1 MKAIINM
8 KKLLLLILFLFAST
22 ITIAESNYKSISLP
36 KGVSIDLPINWQ
48 VISNNQRITLDAF
61 VETLLDYEVSDLP
74 FAANYYNDNSV
85 VEALVN
91 IRYYPWIEATQED
104 VIFATPEEVQSV
116 DDELHKGML
125 LAMKQIDGKILSWNG
140 TEKERINGIVALVT
154 DYRRYSGLTKSNARV
169 RLVRV
174 LNGHQSF
181 TLTVSY
187 VDTIP
192 NNFMLKGITNRI
204 IESLSLSK

>member
-1 MKAIINM
+1 M
-8 KKLLLLILFLFAST
+8 KKVLLLILFLFAST
-22 ITIAESNYKSISLP
+22 IAIAASNFKTIGLP

-48 VISNNQRITLDAF
+48 VISNNQRITLDAY
-61 VETLLDYEVSDLP
+61 VETLFEPLDSDLP

-116 DDELHKGML
+116 DDELYKGML
-125 LAMKQIDGKILSWNG
+125 LAMKQIGGKILSWNG
-140 TEKERINGIVALVT
+140 TKKDRINGIAVLVT
-154 DYRRYSGLTKSNARV
+154 DYRRYSGITKSNARV

-187 VDTIP
+187 NDAIQSS
-192 NNFMLKGITNRI
+192 FMLKGITNRI

>member
-1 MKAIINM
+1 M
-8 KKLLLLILFLFAST
+8 
-22 ITIAESNYKSISLP
+22 P
-36 KGVSIDLPINWQ
+36 VNWQ
-48 VISNNQRITLDAF
+48 VISNNQRITLDAY
-61 VETLLDYEVSDLP
+61 VETLFEPLDSDLP

-91 IRYYPWIEATQED
+91 IRYYPWIEVTQRD
-104 VIFATPEEVQSV
+104 VINATPEEVQYLDS
-116 DDELHKGML
+116 ELYQGIL
-125 LAMKQIDGKILSWNG
+125 LAMKQVDGKILSWNG

-154 DYRRYSGLTKSNARV
+154 DYRRYSGLSKSNARV

-174 LNGHQSF
+174 LNGNQSF

-187 VDTIP
+187 HDTIP
-192 NNFMLKGITNRI
+192 SSFMLKGITNRI

>member
-1 MKAIINM
+1 MNSNDM
-8 KKLLLLILFLFAST
+8 KKLLFLILFVFTSF
-22 ITIAESNYKSISLP
+22 ITIADSNFKTVNLP

-48 VISNNQRITLDAF
+48 VISNNQRITLDAYI
-61 VETLLDYEVSDLP
+61 ETLYEPLDSDLP

-116 DDELHKGML
+116 DDELYKGML

-140 TEKERINGIVALVT
+140 TEKDRINGIAVLVT
-154 DYRRYSGLTKSNARV
+154 DYRRYSGLSKSNARV

-174 LNGHQSF
+174 LNDNQSF

-187 VDTIP
+187 VDNIP
-192 NNFMLKGITNRI
+192 SSFMLKRIANRI

>member
-1 MKAIINM
+1 M

-22 ITIAESNYKSISLP
+22 IAIAASNYKTISLP

-48 VISNNQRITLDAF
+48 VISNNQRITLDAY
-61 VETLLDYEVSDLP
+61 VETLFEPLDSDLP

-116 DDELHKGML
+116 DDELYKGML

-140 TEKERINGIVALVT
+140 TEKDRINGIAVLVT
-154 DYRRYSGLTKSNARV
+154 DYRRYSGITKSNARV

-187 VDTIP
+187 HDTIQSS
-192 NNFMLKGITNRI
+192 FMLKGITNRI

>member
-1 MKAIINM
+1 M
-8 KKLLLLILFLFAST
+8 KKVLLLILFLFAST
-22 ITIAESNYKSISLP
+22 IAIAASNFKTIGLP

-48 VISNNQRITLDAF
+48 VISNNQRITLDAY
-61 VETLLDYEVSDLP
+61 VETLFEPLDSDLP
-74 FAANYYNDNSV
+74 FAANYYNDNGV

-91 IRYYPWIEATQED
+91 IRYYPWIEVTQRDVLNATS
-104 VIFATPEEVQSV
+104 EEVQYLDS
-116 DDELHKGML
+116 ELYKGIL
-125 LAMKQIDGKILSWNG
+125 LSMKQIDGKILSWNG
-140 TEKERINGIVALVT
+140 TEKERFNGIVTLVT
-154 DYRRYSGLTKSNARV
+154 DYRRYSGLSKSNARV

-187 VDTIP
+187 HDTIQSS
-192 NNFMLKGITNRI
+192 FMLKGITNRI